1 MIGLAKSISG
11 SGGALFN
18 YVCNPDKGYEI
29 DRNLISGNSSKEIFD
44 DFKVYI
50 EQNQRAS
57 NKIFSMVL
65 SPDKHEGHKMSK
77 NDFKSLTRDFLNEL
91 DLDYK
96 NQPYISFLHT
106 ERAHLHAHILF
117 SRVKE
122 DGSLIKDSHIGKKAQ
137 WAAHRVA
144 EKRGLTSAKQVM
156 IDKIKMIEN
165 EKNQI
170 NSIQKQILNAHKSIT
185 SCNINYEQY
194 KLKMFEHG
202 FKVKPFL
209 NKQEQLQG
217 HRIIDL
223 HTGIDYK
230 ASDIHRSLS
239 LSHMIKSG
247 ILPDK
252 NEKLHKTLEKPYEE
266 GLRQLEQS
274 ENQSKLHQLKH

>member
-1 MIGLAKSISG
+1 MIGMVKSVQG
-11 SGGALFN
+11 GGALFN
-18 YVCNPDKGYEI
+18 YVCNPEKGYEV
-29 DRNLISGNSSKEIFD
+29 DRNLISGINSKEIFD
-44 DFKVYI
+44 DFKLYI
-50 EQNQRAS
+50 EQNQRAT
-57 NKIFSMVL
+57 NKILSMVL
-65 SPDKHEGHKMSK
+65 SPDIKDGNNMQKD
-77 NDFKSLTRDFLNEL
+77 DFKSLIREFLKEL
-91 DLDYK
+91 DIDYK
-96 NQPYISFLHT
+96 NQPYVAFLHT
-106 ERAHLHAHILF
+106 EKKHNHIHILF

-122 DGSLIKDSHIGKKAQ
+122 DGSLIKDNHIGKKAQ

-156 IDKIKMIEN
+156 IDKVKMIEN
-165 EKNQI
+165 EQNQI
-170 NSIQKQILNAHKSIT
+170 NSVQKQILNAHKSIT
-185 SCNINYEQY
+185 SRNINYEEY

-239 LSHMIKSG
+239 LSHMMKSG

-252 NEKLHKTLEKPYEE
+252 NEKLHKTLEKPYED
-266 GLRQLEQS
+266 GLKEILQS
-274 ENQSKLHQLKH
+274 ETQSKLYNLKR

>member
-1 MIGLAKSISG
+1 MIGMVKSVQG
-11 SGGALFN
+11 GGALFN
-18 YVCNPDKGYEI
+18 YVCNPEKGYEV
-29 DRNLISGNSSKEIFD
+29 DRNLISGNNSKEIFD
-44 DFKVYI
+44 DFKLYI

-57 NKIFSMVL
+57 KKIFSMVL
-65 SPDKHEGHKMSK
+65 SPSINDGQKLNI
-77 NDFKSLTRDFLNEL
+77 NDFKSLTKDFLNEL

-96 NQPYISFLHT
+96 NQPYLSFLHT
-106 ERAHLHAHILF
+106 EKDHFHIHILF

-122 DGSLIKDSHIGKKAQ
+122 DGSLLKDNHIGKKAQ
-137 WAAHRVA
+137 WGAHRVA

-165 EKNQI
+165 EQNQI
-170 NSIQKQILNAHKSIT
+170 NSVQKQILNAHKSIT
-185 SCNINYEQY
+185 SRNINYEEY

-202 FKVKPFL
+202 FKIKPFI

-239 LSHMIKSG
+239 LSNMMKSG

-252 NEKLHKTLEKPYEE
+252 NVLLHKTLEKPYEE
-266 GLRQLEQS
+266 GFKQILQS
-274 ENQSKLHQLKH
+274 ETQSKLYNLKR

>member
-1 MIGLAKSISG
+1 MIGMVNSVQG
-11 SGGALFN
+11 SGALFN
-18 YVCNPDKGYEI
+18 YVCNPEKGYEV
-29 DRNLISGNSSKEIFD
+29 DRNLISGNNSKEIFD
-44 DFKVYI
+44 DFKLYI

-57 NKIFSMVL
+57 KKIFSMVL
-65 SPDKHEGHKMSK
+65 SPSINDGQKLNIK
-77 NDFKSLTRDFLNEL
+77 DFKSLTKDFLNEL

-106 ERAHLHAHILF
+106 EKDHFHIHILF

-122 DGSLIKDSHIGKKAQ
+122 DGSLIKDNHIGKKAQ

-144 EKRGLTSAKQVM
+144 EKRGFISAKQVM
-156 IDKIKMIEN
+156 IDKIKTIEI

-170 NSIQKQILNAHKSIT
+170 NSVQKQILNAHKLIT
-185 SCNINYEQY
+185 SCSVNYEEY

-202 FKVKPFL
+202 FKIKPFL
-209 NKQEQLQG
+209 NKQDQLQG

-239 LSHMIKSG
+239 LSHMMKSG

-252 NEKLHKTLEKPYEE
+252 NEKLHKTLEKPYED
-266 GLRQLEQS
+266 GLKQILQS
-274 ENQSKLHQLKH
+274 ETQSKLYNLKR

>member
-1 MIGLAKSISG
+1 MIGMANSVA
-11 SGGALFN
+11 GGGTLFN
-18 YVCNPDKGYEI
+18 YVCNPEKGYEV
-29 DRNLISGNSSKEIFD
+29 DRNLISGNNSKEIFD
-44 DFKVYI
+44 DFKLYL
-50 EQNQRAS
+50 EQNQRAAK
-57 NKIFSMVL
+57 KIISLVL
-65 SPDKHEGHKMSK
+65 SPSINDGKSLNK
-77 NDFKSLTRDFLNEL
+77 NDFKSLTKDFLNEL
-91 DLDYK
+91 QLDFK
-96 NQPYISFLHT
+96 NQPYVAFLHT
-106 ERAHLHAHILF
+106 EKNHHHVHILF

-122 DGSLIKDSHIGKKAQ
+122 NGRLIKDNHIGKKAQ

-156 IDKIKMIEN
+156 IETIKSIEA

-170 NSIQKQILNAHKSIT
+170 KSVQKQILNAHKSIT

-202 FKVKPFL
+202 FKIKPFL

-239 LSHMIKSG
+239 LSNMMKSG

-252 NEKLHKTLEKPYEE
+252 NEKLHKTLEKPYED
-266 GLRQLEQS
+266 GLKQILQS
-274 ENQSKLHQLKH
+274 ETQSKLYNLKR

>member
-1 MIGLAKSISG
+1 MIGMVKSVQG
-11 SGGALFN
+11 GGALFN
-18 YVCNPDKGYEI
+18 YVCNPEKGYEV
-29 DRNLISGNSSKEIFD
+29 DRNLISGNNSKEIFD
-44 DFKVYI
+44 DFKLYI

-57 NKIFSMVL
+57 KKIFSMVL
-65 SPDKHEGHKMSK
+65 SPTINDGKNLNA
-77 NDFKSLTRDFLNEL
+77 NDFESLTKDFLKEL
-91 DLDYK
+91 DIDYK
-96 NQPYISFLHT
+96 NQPYIAFLHT
-106 ERAHLHAHILF
+106 EKNHHHVHILF

-122 DGSLIKDSHIGKKAQ
+122 DGSMIKDNHIGKKGQ

-144 EKRGLTSAKQVM
+144 EKRGLISAKQVM
-156 IDKIKMIEN
+156 IDKIKTIEN
-165 EKNQI
+165 KQNQI
-170 NSIQKQILNAHKSIT
+170 NSVQKQILNAHKSIT
-185 SCNINYEQY
+185 SRNINYEEY

-239 LSHMIKSG
+239 LSHMMKSG

-266 GLRQLEQS
+266 GFKQILQS
-274 ENQSKLHQLKH
+274 ETQSKLYNLKR

>member
-1 MIGLAKSISG
+1 MIGMVNSVQG
-11 SGGALFN
+11 GGALFN
-18 YVCNPDKGYEI
+18 YVCNPEKGYEV
-29 DRNLISGNSSKEIFD
+29 DRNLISGNNSKEIFD
-44 DFKVYI
+44 DFKLYI

-57 NKIFSMVL
+57 KKIFSMVL
-65 SPDKHEGHKMSK
+65 SPSINDGQKLNIK
-77 NDFKSLTRDFLNEL
+77 DFKSFTKDFLNEL

-106 ERAHLHAHILF
+106 EKDHFHIHILF

-122 DGSLIKDSHIGKKAQ
+122 DGSLIKDNHIGKKAQ

-156 IDKIKMIEN
+156 IDKVKMIEN
-165 EKNQI
+165 EQNQI
-170 NSIQKQILNAHKSIT
+170 NSVQKQILNAHKSIT
-185 SCNINYEQY
+185 SRNINYEEY

-239 LSHMIKSG
+239 LSNMMKSG

-252 NEKLHKTLEKPYEE
+252 NEKLHQNLEKPYEK
-266 GLRQLEQS
+266 GLKQILQS
-274 ENQSKLHQLKH
+274 ETQSKLYNLKR

>member
-1 MIGLAKSISG
+1 MVKSVQG
-11 SGGALFN
+11 GGALFN
-18 YVCNPDKGYEI
+18 YVCNPEKGYEV
-29 DRNLISGNSSKEIFD
+29 DRNLISGNNSKEIFD
-44 DFKVYI
+44 DFKLYI

-57 NKIFSMVL
+57 KKIFSMVL
-65 SPDKHEGHKMSK
+65 SPSINDGQKLNI
-77 NDFKSLTRDFLNEL
+77 NDFKSLTKDFLNEL

-96 NQPYISFLHT
+96 NQPYLSFLHT
-106 ERAHLHAHILF
+106 EKDHFHIHILF

-122 DGSLIKDSHIGKKAQ
+122 DGSLLKDNHIGKKAQ
-137 WAAHRVA
+137 WGAHRVA

-165 EKNQI
+165 EQNQI
-170 NSIQKQILNAHKSIT
+170 NSVQKQILNAHKSIT
-185 SCNINYEQY
+185 SRNINYEEY

-202 FKVKPFL
+202 FKIKPFI

-239 LSHMIKSG
+239 LSNMMKSG

-252 NEKLHKTLEKPYEE
+252 NVLLHKTLEKPYEE
-266 GLRQLEQS
+266 GFKQILQS
-274 ENQSKLHQLKH
+274 ETQSKLYNLKR

>member
-1 MIGLAKSISG
+1 MIGMVNSVQG
-11 SGGALFN
+11 GGALFN
-18 YVCNPDKGYEI
+18 YVCNPEKGYEV
-29 DRNLISGNSSKEIFD
+29 DRNLISGNNSKEIFD
-44 DFKVYI
+44 DFKLYI

-57 NKIFSMVL
+57 KKIFSMVL
-65 SPDKHEGHKMSK
+65 SPSINDGKKLNIK
-77 NDFKSLTRDFLNEL
+77 DFKSLTKDFLNEL

-106 ERAHLHAHILF
+106 EKDHFHIHILF

-122 DGSLIKDSHIGKKAQ
+122 DGSLIKDNHIGKKAQ

-156 IDKIKMIEN
+156 IETIKSIEA

-170 NSIQKQILNAHKSIT
+170 KSVQKQILNVHKSIT
-185 SCNINYEQY
+185 SNSINYEDY

-239 LSHMIKSG
+239 LSHMMKSG

-252 NEKLHKTLEKPYEE
+252 NEKLHKTLKKPYEDGLKQLSLSE
-266 GLRQLEQS
+266 GQS
-274 ENQSKLHQLKH
+274 TSYKFKR